1 MWKQGA
7 VKMNTAEA
15 QAIVIDV
22 ALKRRNH
29 TRQALREAVSVLE
42 VPVAVKT
49 PVKTTTRAAKG
60 A

>member
-1 MWKQGA
+1 MS
-7 VKMNTAEA
+7 TAEA

-42 VPVAVKT
+42 GPVVVKVAVVKNKKT
-49 PVKTTTRAAKG
+49 V
-60 A
+60 

>member
-1 MWKQGA
+1 MS
-7 VKMNTAEA
+7 TAEA